1 MDTTEHTDLGNA
13 LRFTYSRDNP
23 YLRTDENGAVYLR
36 MQRVSENGLPE
47 PMALELSAG
56 EIIAMAGDYYTEEGW
71 TYELDLPDCQ
81 AFNSPKELGAFLVNR
96 PIITQETNALIAA
109 YNNLAAPEVSRNDI
123 DRIYTINDAN
133 YIPFSTTLNFYMQQ
147 AMFYLRVKDYGQMLD
162 RNQTHFT
169 PWSIRVYMLGHQLAL
184 DYGQLASELT
194 HWAKDSYYQSE
205 HPVIQQLKQ
214 SALDNNT
221 TWTSEQLQDLAY
233 RYEAQAYC
241 MELFT
246 FHYYSDHFATGH
258 MSIMGDL
265 RMELPKRFGI
275 WGSLLVN
282 SLHDE
287 VNRIGAFSIRSQ
299 DPTPDPT
306 QAATPARG
314 DGEFDTCLNH
324 HNKQQCIDGMQASLA
339 DLQTVLDGKTKPRQ
353 RDFGGL
359 EHMPDI
365 DYDSRQHQP
374 LIVYSGGKIF
384 YRTELSKTHIISPT
398 EYEALRADPANNGYK
413 ELTSTWAA
421 FRLVAKLRLLSSFY
435 RAEVQPLS
443 EERLA
448 AILQDEHNRNPL
460 RTPITASGCTPEEE
474 PTVLGLSKEKRPV
487 TVATATN
494 TTVAPALQNIG
505 LFKVSS
511 QHQLNQPEPEE
522 REEDGFV
529 LVG

>member
-109 YNNLAAPEVSRNDI
+109 YNNLAAPEVSRKDI

-205 HPVIQQLKQ
+205 HPVIQ
-214 SALDNNT
+214 
-221 TWTSEQLQDLAY
+221 
-233 RYEAQAYC
+233 
-241 MELFT
+241 
-246 FHYYSDHFATGH
+246 
-258 MSIMGDL
+258 
-265 RMELPKRFGI
+265 
-275 WGSLLVN
+275 
-282 SLHDE
+282 
-287 VNRIGAFSIRSQ
+287 
-299 DPTPDPT
+299 
-306 QAATPARG
+306 
-314 DGEFDTCLNH
+314 
-324 HNKQQCIDGMQASLA
+324 
-339 DLQTVLDGKTKPRQ
+339 
-353 RDFGGL
+353 
-359 EHMPDI
+359 
-365 DYDSRQHQP
+365 
-374 LIVYSGGKIF
+374 
-384 YRTELSKTHIISPT
+384 
-398 EYEALRADPANNGYK
+398 
-413 ELTSTWAA
+413 
-421 FRLVAKLRLLSSFY
+421 
-435 RAEVQPLS
+435 
-443 EERLA
+443 
-448 AILQDEHNRNPL
+448 
-460 RTPITASGCTPEEE
+460 
-474 PTVLGLSKEKRPV
+474 
-487 TVATATN
+487 
-494 TTVAPALQNIG
+494 
-505 LFKVSS
+505 
-511 QHQLNQPEPEE
+511 
-522 REEDGFV
+522 
-529 LVG
+529 